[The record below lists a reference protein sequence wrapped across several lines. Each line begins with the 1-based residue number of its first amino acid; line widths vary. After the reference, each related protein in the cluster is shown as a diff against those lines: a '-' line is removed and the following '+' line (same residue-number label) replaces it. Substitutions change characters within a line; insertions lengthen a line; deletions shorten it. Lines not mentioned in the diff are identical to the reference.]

1 MELTN
6 FLFLYLVDI
15 DYLYDCA
22 IDGCY
27 EDDEQ
32 YGHIFDD
39 VDFDSNT
46 IYEDLEEAVGKWAQ
60 NNKVEIQ
67 STELTG
73 CDLDGGT
80 EDYRMVFSINGHYY
94 AFNYYYSSYE
104 GWECNEI
111 GDELKEVF
119 PVEKTITVYE

>member
-6 FLFLYLVDI
+6 FLFLYLVDV

-27 EDDEQ
+27 SDDEQ

-39 VDFDSNT
+39 IDFNSNT
-46 IYEDLEEAVGKWAQ
+46 IYEDLEEAVEKWAQ
-60 NNKVEIQ
+60 NNKIEIQ

-73 CDLDGGT
+73 CDLDSGI

-94 AFNYYYSSYE
+94 AFEYYYSSYE

>member
-46 IYEDLEEAVGKWAQ
+46 IYEDLEEAVTKWAQ
-60 NNKVEIQ
+60 NNKIEIQ

-80 EDYRMVFSINGHYY
+80 EDYRMVFSMNGHYY
-94 AFNYYYSSYE
+94 AFNYYYGNYD

-111 GDELKEVF
+111 GDELREVF